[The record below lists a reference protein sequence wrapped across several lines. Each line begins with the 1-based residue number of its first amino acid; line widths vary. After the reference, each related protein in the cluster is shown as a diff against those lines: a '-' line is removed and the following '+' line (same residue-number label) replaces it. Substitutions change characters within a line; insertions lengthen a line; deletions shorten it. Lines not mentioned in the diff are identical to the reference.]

1 MGQSEL
7 HVEII
12 FILQYTVCSLWYAIH
27 IIIYLK
33 FSVLAINCLNCGVNI
48 TKEKEVNLD
57 KKDFD
62 AADYNYALDSYSKM
76 LGAIAEAGLRV
87 ETYLKKKQVLKVK
100 LNVR

>member
-1 MGQSEL
+1 MRHSEL
-7 HVEII
+7 HVDIDI
-12 FILQYTVCSLWYAIH
+12 HITVCSLWYAIH

-33 FSVLAINCLNCGVNI
+33 FSVFAINCLNCGVNI

>member
-1 MGQSEL
+1 MRHSEL
-7 HVEII
+7 HVDIHHSYYSM
-12 FILQYTVCSLWYAIH
+12 QSVVRNAIH

>member
-1 MGQSEL
+1 MRQSEL
-7 HVEII
+7 HLDIY
-12 FILQYTVCSLWYAIH
+12 FTVGSLWYAKH
-27 IIIYLK
+27 NHLFK
-33 FSVLAINCLNCGVNI
+33 CSVLAINCLNCGVNI

>member
-1 MGQSEL
+1 MRHSEL
-7 HVEII
+7 HVDIHI
-12 FILQYTVCSLWYAIH
+12 HIHITVGSLWCAIH
-27 IIIYLK
+27 IIMYLK